1 MKYVLLKAFICFA
14 TISVFAQ
21 AGKDIT
27 ASNLQPGQEVNL
39 NIHSWFKP
47 KVTTDENPFG
57 IPTPDFRP
65 QALSPNVKVIMGEK
79 GLPIYFDGSTEVKD
93 QVTNSR
99 TAEAIALAYVESLQP
114 AGIHNP
120 AEEFSVKKVQQD
132 DRSGNFHVRLQQQ
145 YKGVPVF
152 GAELI
157 AHTRAGIFTSA
168 AGRYVPTPDLE
179 NVMPEVSH
187 EAAVQ
192 AVVQHIGPDRV
203 RSNWRPEELELI
215 GGKQFRMDLCIYLAK
230 DQNDQPYLSWQ
241 VQAFPNML
249 SRMIYFVDAKTGEVL
264 HHYNSS
270 CSFHQH
276 RKKEEHCK
284 HTIAQSTRPT
294 VSEPLAVAPPPDPIT
309 GSGIDLA
316 GNNRSFGAW
325 EHTDGQSYLID
336 TSKPM
341 YNPNGSNIPNGS
353 MQGVIVTRDQ
363 DNVSDGP
370 LYHITSSSSTFNNPN
385 AVSAHANAGLCY
397 DYYKNTFNRNG
408 IDGEGGTINVI
419 INVVDE
425 FGDPMDNAYWNGYGM
440 YWGNGDTYFTP
451 LAKSLDVAGH
461 EMTHGVVGS
470 TAGLIYQDESGAMN
484 ESFADIFG
492 VMIDRDDW
500 GISEGIIQPG
510 QSPTGLDRDL
520 SNPHNGSTPDQI
532 TWQPNHYSERV
543 ITTEDNGGVHA
554 NSGIGNY
561 AFYLFATHPEVG
573 KETAEQV
580 YYYTLRDRLTA
591 SSKYIDLRLAVI
603 AEATEYW
610 DSVIVNAAK
619 AAFDQVGVT
628 AGVPAQ
634 AHLASLPPGTGQ
646 EYILSVSEDEQ
657 ALDLY
662 QSDGTFIETIYEGG
676 VLDKP
681 SVTDNGEQVVFVNHD
696 NQIMGVEIA
705 YIGNNQIQYNVGVV
719 SEDDVWRNAAISKD
733 GRFLAALT
741 TQNDNKII
749 FFDLADP
756 IGPTPQEYFLVNP
769 TFTQATP
776 WLDNVLYADVLEF
789 DYSGHFLI
797 YDAFT
802 HIENGDGEDLSHWD
816 IGMLKFWENGQFTSP
831 EAPNIRKIIT
841 GLPDHVGVANPA
853 FAKNKPHIITF
864 DYYTELDNGG
874 VEFRTHVADFE
885 TGSNGPVVTNGHE
898 LSYPGFTTHDDKILF
913 QDRSLFGGQHLR
925 IQKLKPNMI
934 EPMGN
939 PMNIILAH
947 KWGTWLNNSS
957 RVLTPTGN
965 DEPETPY
972 LPIAVSP
979 NPTSGHAQI
988 RVTLPKAGETDWQVI
1003 NPFGQTMA
1011 QGKIDLTAGENT
1023 FEINLLSLAAGTYFV
1038 RMAADGLQGMVK
1050 IAKQ

>member
-1 MKYVLLKAFICFA
+1 MKYVLLKAIICFA
-14 TISVFAQ
+14 TISMFAQ
-21 AGKDIT
+21 AGKEIPAT
-27 ASNLQPGQEVNL
+27 NLQPGQDINL
-39 NIHSWFKP
+39 NIHSWFTP
-47 KVTTDENPFG
+47 KITTDENPFG
-57 IPTPDFRP
+57 VVVPDFRP
-65 QALSPNVKVIMGEK
+65 QVLSPNVKVIMGEE
-79 GLPIYFDGSTEVKD
+79 GLPIYFEGSTDVKD

-99 TAEAIALAYVESLQP
+99 TAETIALAYLESLHP
-114 AGIHNP
+114 AGIRNP
-120 AEEFSVKKVQQD
+120 ATEFRVKKTQQD
-132 DRSGNFHVRLQQQ
+132 ERSGNFHVRLQQQ
-145 YKGVPVF
+145 YRGIPVF

-157 AHTRAGIFTSA
+157 AHTQGGIFTSA
-168 AGRYVPTPDLE
+168 AGRYLPTPDLE
-179 NVMPEVSH
+179 SVTPEISQ
-187 EAAVQ
+187 ESAIQ
-192 AVVQHIGPDRV
+192 AVIQHLGPDRV
-203 RSNWRPEELELI
+203 RSNWRPDELELI
-215 GGKQFRMDLCIYLAK
+215 GGKQFRTEPCIYRVK
-230 DQNDQPYLSWQ
+230 NQNDKMYLSWR

-270 CSFHQH
+270 CSFHRHQKQEDH
-276 RKKEEHCK
+276 CEHSI
-284 HTIAQSTRPT
+284 TQNT
-294 VSEPLAVAPPPDPIT
+294 VSKERAPFALAPPPDPIT
-309 GSGIDLA
+309 GSGLDLA
-316 GNNRSFGAW
+316 GNSRSFGAW
-325 EHTDGQSYLID
+325 QHTDGKRYLID

-341 YNPNGSNIPNGS
+341 FNANGSNIPNGS
-353 MQGVIVTRDQ
+353 MQGVIATRDQ
-363 DNVSDGP
+363 QNVSDGP
-370 LYHITSSSSTFNNPN
+370 LSHITSNSNTFNNPN

-408 IDGEGGTINVI
+408 IDGSGGAINVI

-425 FGDPMDNAYWNGYGM
+425 YGDPMDNAYWNGYGM
-440 YWGNGDTYFTP
+440 YWGNGNTYFTP

-461 EMTHGVVGS
+461 EMTHGVVGN
-470 TAGLIYQDESGAMN
+470 TAGLVYQDESGAMN

-520 SNPHNGSTPDQI
+520 SNPHNGSTPDQV

-561 AFYLFATHPEVG
+561 AFYLFATNPEVG
-573 KETAEQV
+573 KGTAEQV

-628 AGVPAQ
+628 TGVPAN
-634 AHLASLPPGTGQ
+634 AHLASLPPGDGQ

-662 QSDGTFIETIYEGG
+662 QSNGTFIETIYEGG

-681 SVTDNGEQVVFVNHD
+681 SVTDNGEQVVFVNED

-705 YIGNNQIQYNVGVV
+705 YIGDNQIQYNVGVV
-719 SEDDVWRNAAISKD
+719 SEDNVWRNAAISKD

-741 TQNDNKII
+741 TLNDNKII
-749 FFDLADP
+749 IFDLADP
-756 IGPTPQEYFLVNP
+756 LGPTPQEYFLVNP

-776 WLDNVLYADVLEF
+776 WLDNVEYADVLEF

-802 HIENGDGEDLSHWD
+802 HIENGEGEDLSHWD
-816 IGMLKFWENGQFTSP
+816 IGMLKFWENGQFASP
-831 EAPNIRKIIT
+831 GTPNIRKIIT

-853 FAKNKPHIITF
+853 FAKNKPHVITF
-864 DYYTELDNGG
+864 DYYTELDGGG
-874 VEFRTHVADFE
+874 VEYRTHVADFE
-885 TGSNGPVVTNGHE
+885 TSSNGPVVINGQE

-913 QDRSLFGGQHLR
+913 QDQSLFGGQHLR

-934 EPMGN
+934 EPRGN
-939 PMNIILAH
+939 PTNIILGH

-965 DEPETPY
+965 VALEKPY
-972 LPIAVSP
+972 LPMVVSP
-979 NPTSGHAQI
+979 NPTKGHTEVMI
-988 RVTLPKAGETDWQVI
+988 TSPKVAEANWQVV
-1003 NPFGQTMA
+1003 NLFGQAML
-1011 QGKIDLTAGENT
+1011 QGKANLFAGENYVD
-1023 FEINLLSLAAGTYFV
+1023 IDLQMLATGTYFV
-1038 RMAADGLQGMVK
+1038 RMATDGAQGMVK
-1050 IAKQ
+1050 IIKQ